1 MSALRLGPAA
11 SSACGFIGPFAPRCS
26 IGQVCGQNPAY
37 DFFPSQH
44 QIFYRAK
51 GKGQMW
57 YDPVFKVVTVEGKE
71 VRRALLSHEIVF
83 RANASSNDRA
93 LLIRGICLF
102 HGLHKVWRRRHYR
115 VKTAAKPGTFRFSVL
130 DNGVVSNE
138 YWRIVDVADDLSWGE
153 FPVADVVLLESGP
166 ECVGWCTS
174 ADSLWGSD

>member
-11 SSACGFIGPFAPRCS
+11 SSASGFIGPFAPRCA

-71 VRRALLSHEIVF
+71 VRALLFHEIVF
-83 RANASSNDRA
+83 RTNVSRNDRA

-102 HGLHKVWRRRHYR
+102 SWFSQGME
-115 VKTAAKPGTFRFSVL
+115 AAALPGKGRGEAWNLQVL
-130 DNGVVSNE
+130 G
-138 YWRIVDVADDLSWGE
+138 
-153 FPVADVVLLESGP
+153 SG
-166 ECVGWCTS
+166 
-174 ADSLWGSD
+174 